1 MADRWSEWEQTFR
14 ALACAREAHDDCP
27 HLFGIRISGAFN
39 PRVLHLGLGATM
51 CRCSCHSTCP
61 VAPGGKQ
68 MTVPWKVWW
77 ASCTCPGADQARRRM
92 EDAGVE
98 FADPG
103 ELWEKAKRDSAA
115 RNEAFRSAR
124 DRAAGRSRDE
134 VREIYLA
141 ELRSRGLP
149 MPSFDVVDAT
159 VDLIMGNPYPLL
171 VGWAKA

>member
-1 MADRWSEWEQTFR
+1 
-14 ALACAREAHDDCP
+14 
-27 HLFGIRISGAFN
+27 
-39 PRVLHLGLGATM
+39 
-51 CRCSCHSTCP
+51 
-61 VAPGGKQ
+61 
-68 MTVPWKVWW
+68 
-77 ASCTCPGADQARRRM
+77 M

-98 FADPG
+98 FADPR

-159 VDLIMGNPYPLL
+159 VDLIMGNPLSSARLISEGLIETGKLL
-171 VGWAKA
+171 HGVFKIFRQSTGH